1 MLGVLLAPK
10 FIVLYVFIASAI
22 YTHYRGRVRLSFL
35 RQLTDHST
43 FVAPI
48 NCFMYAFS
56 AVPNRPVLDLADF
69 PDLKPLQD
77 NWQIIRDEALSL
89 YHKGEAKASDKYDDL
104 GFNSFFRTGWK
115 RFYLKWYDE
124 PLPSARALCP
134 HTVALMN
141 SVASINGAMF
151 ALLPPGAQLVAHR
164 DPYAGSLRCHLGL
177 VTPNDDKC
185 RIYIDGHP
193 YSWRDGEAIVFDETY
208 IHKAMNESDK
218 DRIILF
224 CNVTGPL
231 RGRFATAINHYI
243 SRRVLRETATSNQAA
258 DPVGVFNRMFKYAY
272 QVRIAGKALK
282 RRNRAAYYTLKY
294 MLLGGILALILI

>member
-1 MLGVLLAPK
+1 
-10 FIVLYVFIASAI
+10 
-22 YTHYRGRVRLSFL
+22 
-35 RQLTDHST
+35 
-43 FVAPI
+43 
-48 NCFMYAFS
+48 MYAFS

-89 YHKGEAKASDKYDDL
+89 YHKGEVKASDKYDDL
-104 GFNSFFRTGWK
+104 RFNSFFRTGWK

-134 HTVALMN
+134 HTVALVN

-224 CNVTGPL
+224 CDVIPL
-231 RGRFATAINHYI
+231 
-243 SRRVLRETATSNQAA
+243 
-258 DPVGVFNRMFKYAY
+258 P
-272 QVRIAGKALK
+272 
-282 RRNRAAYYTLKY
+282 
-294 MLLGGILALILI
+294 

>member
-10 FIVLYVFIASAI
+10 LIILYSFIASATYI
-22 YTHYRGRVRLSFL
+22 HHRGRVRLSLL

-56 AVPNRPVLDLADF
+56 AVPNRPMLDFADF
-69 PDLKPLQD
+69 PDLKPLQE
-77 NWQIIRDEALSL
+77 NWQIIRDEALAL
-89 YHKGEAKASDKYDDL
+89 YRRGEVKASDKYDDL

-124 PLPSARALCP
+124 PLPSAQALCP
-134 HTVALMN
+134 RTVALVK
-141 SVASINGAMF
+141 SVSSLNGAMF
-151 ALLPPGAQLVAHR
+151 ALLPTGARLVAHR

-224 CNVTGPL
+224 CDVARPMRNP
-231 RGRFATAINHYI
+231 FATAINRYI
-243 SRRVLRETATSNQAA
+243 SSRVLRHTATSNREA
-258 DPVGVFNRMFKYAY
+258 DPVGLFNRLFKYVY
-272 QVRIAGKALK
+272 QIRIAGKALK
-282 RRNRAAYYTLKY
+282 RWNRTVYYTAKY
-294 MLLGGILALILI
+294 ALFGGILALILI